1 MPDSD
6 NSILPHTCKCTP
18 IQSHRLKIIGTS
30 ASNLTLRCSVDSPKS
45 ANSRII
51 LVFLLSA
58 LGIIVLAALSACIG
72 SVTLPFK
79 AIIQTLTGSEAVDP
93 VMRQIIIDFRLP
105 RILTAVLAGAALAT
119 AGLLMQTVFRNP
131 LADPFVLGVN
141 SGASLG
147 VAVVLLALAPA
158 GISLTQGLGASGQ
171 MLVIL
176 ASSAGAA
183 ATLFIVLLLSRRV
196 DIMSV
201 LIIGLMISYTVGAI
215 VSILMFFSMAERL
228 QSFINWS
235 FGDYGNVSWSHMRFF
250 APSILFGLILSSF
263 FIKPLDAL
271 LLGEQY
277 AESVGTRTKQS
288 RFMVLLAASLL
299 AGAVTGFCGPIGFL
313 GIAAPHLSRYLC
325 KTSSHRVL
333 IPASILIG
341 ALLSLGSDFV
351 ARGPGLDVVLP
362 LNAITAL
369 IGAPVIIAALVRQR
383 NMKRLFG

>member
-1 MPDSD
+1 MD
-6 NSILPHTCKCTP
+6 TP
-18 IQSHRLKIIGTS
+18 KPINR
-30 ASNLTLRCSVDSPKS
+30 
-45 ANSRII
+45 RIAA
-51 LVFLLSA
+51 VFLLCGI
-58 LGIIVLAALSACIG
+58 GIILLALLSASIG
-72 SVTLPFK
+72 SVRLPLEAVVK
-79 AIIQTLTGSEAVDP
+79 TLTGAEDVDP
-93 VMRQIIIDFRLP
+93 VMRQIILDFRLP
-105 RILTAVLAGAALAT
+105 RILTALLAGAALGT

-141 SGASLG
+141 TGASLG

-171 MLVIL
+171 LLVIF

-183 ATLFIVLLLSRRV
+183 ATLFVVLLLSRRV

-201 LIIGLMISYTVGAI
+201 LIIGLMISYTVGAL

-235 FGDYGNVSWSHMRFF
+235 FGDYGNVGWSHMRFF
-250 APSILFGLILSSF
+250 APTVLAGLVLSSL

-277 AESVGTRTKQS
+277 ARSVGTRVKQS
-288 RFMVLLAASLL
+288 RFLVLLAASLL

-325 KTSSHRVL
+325 RTSQHRIL
-333 IPASILIG
+333 IPASICIG
-341 ALLSLGSDFV
+341 AFLSLGSDFV

-369 IGAPVIIAALVRQR
+369 IGAPVIIAALVKQR
-383 NMKRLFG
+383 NLKRLFG

>member
-1 MPDSD
+1 M
-6 NSILPHTCKCTP
+6 HTQNANRK
-18 IQSHRLKIIGTS
+18 RLTWVFLFSGM
-30 ASNLTLRCSVDSPKS
+30 A
-45 ANSRII
+45 I
-51 LVFLLSA
+51 LVLALLSA
-58 LGIIVLAALSACIG
+58 CLG
-72 SVTLPFK
+72 SVNLPLHTLVQ
-79 AIIQTLTGSEAVDP
+79 ALTGSDSVEP
-93 VMRQIIIDFRLP
+93 VLRQIIVDFRLP
-105 RILTAVLAGAALAT
+105 RIVTAILAGAALGT

-147 VAVVLLALAPA
+147 VALVLLALAPA
-158 GISLTQGLGASGQ
+158 GISLTAGLGASGQ
-171 MLVIL
+171 VLVIL

-183 ATLFIVLLLSRRV
+183 ATLFAVLLLSRRV

-201 LIIGLMISYTVGAI
+201 LIIGLMISYTIGAI

-235 FGDYGNVSWSHMRFF
+235 FGDYGNVSWSHLRFF
-250 APSILFGLILSSF
+250 APAILIGLVLSSLF
-263 FIKPLDAL
+263 VKPLDAL
-271 LLGEQY
+271 LMGEQY
-277 AESVGTRTKQS
+277 AESVGTRTKQV
-288 RFMVLLAASLL
+288 RFLVLLAASLL

-325 KTSSHRVL
+325 RTSSHRVL
-333 IPASILIG
+333 IPSSILIG

-369 IGAPVIIAALVRQR
+369 VGAPVIIAALVKQR
-383 NMKRLFG
+383 NMKRIFG